1 MKTFKE
7 KYEMEFIKLK
17 AIDTED
23 DGINPLKVN
32 MMNTS
37 GHSSVYSHNLG
48 RQISQASDHY
58 TLDSATFMKQFKE
71 NQEKQQSITGNE
83 TNPSTLVPNS

>member
-1 MKTFKE
+1 VKTFKE

-37 GHSSVYSHNLG
+37 GHSAVYSQNLG
-48 RQISQASDHY
+48 R
-58 TLDSATFMKQFKE
+58 
-71 NQEKQQSITGNE
+71 
-83 TNPSTLVPNS
+83 